1 MTANYPP
8 SLERLI
14 KALGRLPG
22 VGPKTAQRLA
32 FYLLNVPYAEAK
44 ELADAIINAREKVKF
59 CSVCGNFSE
68 EEICPICRDTSR
80 DQSIICVVEEARDV
94 NAIEKTGGYNGLY
107 HVLQGVLIPSSS
119 IGPDDLNIA
128 KLVERIKQNK
138 DIIKEVIIATGAS
151 SEGETTAM
159 YLAKI
164 LFPLGVKVSRIAYG
178 LPVGGDLEYVDD
190 ITLAKALEGRRDIV

>member
-1 MTANYPP
+1 MAASYPP

-22 VGPKTAQRLA
+22 IGPKTAQRLS
-32 FYLLNVPYAEAK
+32 FHLLNAPYAEAK
-44 ELADAIINAREKVKF
+44 ELADAIINAKEKVKF

-68 EEICPICRDTSR
+68 KEICPICSDLGRDR
-80 DQSIICVVEEARDV
+80 SIICVVEEARDV
-94 NAIEKTGGYNGLY
+94 IAIEKTGGYNGLY
-107 HVLQGVLIPSSS
+107 HVLQGVLMPSSS

-138 DIIKEVIIATGAS
+138 DQIKEVIIATGAS

-164 LFPLGVKVSRIAYG
+164 LSPLGVKVSRIAYG

-190 ITLAKALEGRRDIV
+190 ITLAKALEGRRDII